1 MKPTLLLILAITLFS
16 CAENTEQ
23 NTFDKFF
30 FVQEPFSGAKGNVE
44 WINSVYY
51 REPDTHTPNQEK
63 EYIYKI
69 TTYFS
74 TEGLTDSVL
83 WIKYKYGEQDSITS
97 MYHYTYNQDKEPTK
111 MVEEIR
117 KGNQYR
123 KIETIYQRVNPKRT
137 TIIAKDLT
145 NPSVEIPE
153 GFIKFDFKNQT
164 MDYQHTKDQEMNE
177 DVVERVVKTYKNRK
191 EIKTEN
197 KNQETNYLTCI
208 TNLNDEG
215 LAKNIT
221 YITRKFFFF
230 DDKAISTFQ
239 YFNKDEKENYRQT
252 KFVYKK
258 GDIEISTLI
267 DNTYSYRE

>member
-1 MKPTLLLILAITLFS
+1 
-16 CAENTEQ
+16 
-23 NTFDKFF
+23 
-30 FVQEPFSGAKGNVE
+30 
-44 WINSVYY
+44 
-51 REPDTHTPNQEK
+51 
-63 EYIYKI
+63 
-69 TTYFS
+69 
-74 TEGLTDSVL
+74 
-83 WIKYKYGEQDSITS
+83 
-97 MYHYTYNQDKEPTK
+97 

-123 KIETIYQRVNPKRT
+123 KIETIYQRVNPKRI

-164 MDYQHTKDQEMNE
+164 MDYQHTRDQEMNE
-177 DVVERVVKTYKNRK
+177 DVVERVIKTYKNRK

-197 KNQETNYLTCI
+197 KNQETDYLTSI

-239 YFNKDEKENYRQT
+239 YFNKDEKGNYRQT

-258 GDIEISTLI
+258 DDIEISTLI
-267 DNTYSYRE
+267 DNTYKYRE